1 MLCSRAAGRWD
12 GKGKSGRTGRGR
24 RRGTETGDSTYSR
37 NIFWYNTIIQVK
49 YNRFKFHT
57 LW

>member
-37 NIFWYNTIIQVK
+37 NIFWYNTMK